1 MDIVFENYSTN
12 YFENLTGKITQDCQ
26 IFSNKIT
33 LDKFIAVLMNV
44 KYANG
49 KMLIDGKISNNVI
62 SKYRGFYVVDEFMLY
77 PHLNVYDNLSLVL
90 RSMKMSPVTI
100 YRKIESLNESLN
112 VDLDNKLRECD
123 EDTIIKLFYAK
134 VMLSDSRFAIIK
146 NYNNYTKI
154 FSKKNLKKLT
164 EMFDEKKINY
174 IILCDKK
181 KKLVDDLPILK
192 LGKSSISV
200 VKWFERSIKIIYF

>member
-1 MDIVFENYSTN
+1 MDIVLENYSTN
-12 YFENLTGKITQDCQ
+12 YFENLTGKITQNCQ

-49 KMLIDGKISNNVI
+49 KMLIDGNISNNVI

-100 YRKIESLNESLN
+100 YRRIQSLNESLN
-112 VDLDNKLRECD
+112 VDLDNKLKECD

-154 FSKKNLKKLT
+154 FAKKNLRKLT
-164 EMFDEKKINY
+164 QMFDEKNINY

-192 LGKSSISV
+192 LGKSRISD
-200 VKWFERSIKIIYF
+200 VK

>member
-12 YFENLTGKITQDCQ
+12 YFENLTGKITQNCQ
-26 IFSNKIT
+26 VFSNKIT

-49 KMLIDGKISNNVI
+49 KMLIDGNISNNVI

-100 YRKIESLNESLN
+100 YRRIESLNESLN
-112 VDLDNKLRECD
+112 VDLDNKLKECD
-123 EDTIIKLFYAK
+123 DDTIIKLFYAK
-134 VMLSDSRFAIIK
+134 VVLAQSQFVIIK

-154 FSKKNLKKLT
+154 FAKKNLRKLT
-164 EMFDEKKINY
+164 QMFYENNINY

-192 LGKSSISV
+192 LGKSSISD
-200 VKWFERSIKIIYF
+200 VK

>member
-1 MDIVFENYSTN
+1 MNIEFENYSTN
-12 YFENLTGKITQDCQ
+12 YFENLTGKISQNCQ

-44 KYANG
+44 KYADG
-49 KMLIDGKISNNVI
+49 KMLIDGELVNNVI

-100 YRKIESLNESLN
+100 YRRIDSLNESLN
-112 VDLDNKLRECD
+112 VDLDNKLKECD
-123 EDTIIKLFYAK
+123 YDTIIKLFYAK
-134 VMLSDSRFAIIK
+134 VVLAQSQFVIIK

-154 FSKKNLKKLT
+154 FAKKNMRKLT
-164 EMFDEKKINY
+164 QMFDEKNINY

-192 LGKSSISV
+192 LGKSSISD
-200 VKWFERSIKIIYF
+200 VK

>member
-1 MDIVFENYSTN
+1 MNIEFENYSTN
-12 YFENLTGKITQDCQ
+12 YFENLTGKITQNCQ

-77 PHLNVYDNLSLVL
+77 EHLNVYDNLSLVL
-90 RSMKMSPVTI
+90 RSTKMSPVTI

-112 VDLDNKLRECD
+112 VDLDNKLKECD
-123 EDTIIKLFYAK
+123 ADTIIKLFYAM
-134 VMLSDSRFAIIK
+134 VVLSYSHFVIIK

-154 FSKKNLKKLT
+154 FAKKNIKKLT
-164 EMFDEKKINY
+164 QMFDEKNIHY

-181 KKLVDDLPILK
+181 KKLADDLPILK

-200 VKWFERSIKIIYF
+200 VKWFEHFNKIIYF

>member
-1 MDIVFENYSTN
+1 MNIVFENYSTN
-12 YFENLTGKITQDCQ
+12 YFESLNGKITQNCQ

-44 KYANG
+44 KYADG
-49 KMLIDGKISNNVI
+49 KMLIDDELVNNVI

-77 PHLNVYDNLSLVL
+77 EHLNVYDNLSLVL
-90 RSMKMSPVTI
+90 RSTKMSPVTI

-134 VMLSDSRFAIIK
+134 VMLSDSHFAIIK

-164 EMFDEKKINY
+164 QMFDEKNINY
-174 IILCDKK
+174 IILCEKK

-200 VKWFERSIKIIYF
+200 VK

>member
-1 MDIVFENYSTN
+1 MNIVFENYSTN
-12 YFENLTGKITQDCQ
+12 YFESLNGKITQNCQ
-26 IFSNKIT
+26 VFSNKIT

-44 KYANG
+44 KYADG
-49 KMLIDGKISNNVI
+49 KMLIDDELVNNVI

-77 PHLNVYDNLSLVL
+77 EHLNVYDNLSLVL
-90 RSMKMSPVTI
+90 RSTKMSPVTI

-134 VMLSDSRFAIIK
+134 VMLSDSSFAIIK

-174 IILCDKK
+174 IILCEKK

-200 VKWFERSIKIIYF
+200 VK

>member
-1 MDIVFENYSTN
+1 MNIVFENYSTN
-12 YFENLTGKITQDCQ
+12 YFESLNGKITQNCQ

-44 KYANG
+44 KYADG
-49 KMLIDGKISNNVI
+49 KMLIDDELVNNVI

-77 PHLNVYDNLSLVL
+77 EHLNVYDNLSLVL
-90 RSMKMSPVTI
+90 RSTKMSPVTI

-123 EDTIIKLFYAK
+123 EDAIIKLFYAK
-134 VMLSDSRFAIIK
+134 VMLSDSHFAIIK

-174 IILCDKK
+174 IILCEKK

-200 VKWFERSIKIIYF
+200 VKWCECSIKIIYF

>member
-12 YFENLTGKITQDCQ
+12 YFENLTGKITQNCQ
-26 IFSNKIT
+26 VFSNKIT

-49 KMLIDGKISNNVI
+49 KMLIDGNISNNVI

-112 VDLDNKLRECD
+112 VDLDNKLKECD
-123 EDTIIKLFYAK
+123 DDTIIKLFYAK
-134 VMLSDSRFAIIK
+134 VVLAQSQFVIIK

-154 FSKKNLKKLT
+154 FAKKNMRKFT
-164 EMFDEKKINY
+164 QMFDEKNINY

-181 KKLVDDLPILK
+181 KKLVDDYPILK
-192 LGKSSISV
+192 LGKSSISD
-200 VKWFERSIKIIYF
+200 VK

>member
-12 YFENLTGKITQDCQ
+12 YFENLTGKISQNCQ
-26 IFSNKIT
+26 VFSNKIT

-49 KMLIDGKISNNVI
+49 KMLIDGNISNNVI

-100 YRKIESLNESLN
+100 YRRIENLNESLN
-112 VDLDNKLRECD
+112 VDLDNKLKECD
-123 EDTIIKLFYAK
+123 DDTIIKLFYAK
-134 VMLSDSRFAIIK
+134 VVLAQSQFVIIK

-154 FSKKNLKKLT
+154 FAKKNLRKLT
-164 EMFDEKKINY
+164 QMFDEKNINY

-192 LGKSSISV
+192 LGKSRISD
-200 VKWFERSIKIIYF
+200 VK

>member
-1 MDIVFENYSTN
+1 MNIVFENYSTD
-12 YFENLTGKITQDCQ
+12 YFESLNGKITQNCQ

-33 LDKFIAVLMNV
+33 LNKFIAVLMNV
-44 KYANG
+44 KYADG
-49 KMLIDGKISNNVI
+49 KMLIDDELVNNVI

-77 PHLNVYDNLSLVL
+77 EHLNVYDNLSLVL
-90 RSMKMSPVTI
+90 RSTKMSPVTI

-134 VMLSDSRFAIIK
+134 VMLSDSHFAIIK

-174 IILCDKK
+174 IILCEKK

-200 VKWFERSIKIIYF
+200 VK

>member
-1 MDIVFENYSTN
+1 MDIVLENYSTN
-12 YFENLTGKITQDCQ
+12 YFENLTGKISQNCQ
-26 IFSNKIT
+26 VFSNKIT

-49 KMLIDGKISNNVI
+49 KMLIDGNISNNVI

-77 PHLNVYDNLSLVL
+77 EHLNVYDNLSLVL

-100 YRKIESLNESLN
+100 YRRIQSLNESLN
-112 VDLDNKLRECD
+112 VDLDNKLKECD

-154 FSKKNLKKLT
+154 FAKKNLRKLT
-164 EMFDEKKINY
+164 QMFDEKNINY

-192 LGKSSISV
+192 LGKSRISD
-200 VKWFERSIKIIYF
+200 VK

>member
-12 YFENLTGKITQDCQ
+12 YFENLTGKISQNCQ
-26 IFSNKIT
+26 VFSNKIT

-49 KMLIDGKISNNVI
+49 KMLIDGNISNNVI

-100 YRKIESLNESLN
+100 YRRIESLNESLN
-112 VDLDNKLRECD
+112 VDLDNKLKECD
-123 EDTIIKLFYAK
+123 DDTIIKLFYAK
-134 VMLSDSRFAIIK
+134 VVLAQSQFVIIK

-154 FSKKNLKKLT
+154 FAKKNLRKLT
-164 EMFDEKKINY
+164 QMFDEKNINY

-192 LGKSSISV
+192 LGKSRISD
-200 VKWFERSIKIIYF
+200 VKWFEHFIKIIYF

>member
-1 MDIVFENYSTN
+1 MNIVFENYSTN
-12 YFENLTGKITQDCQ
+12 YFESLNGKITQNCQ

-44 KYANG
+44 KYADG
-49 KMLIDGKISNNVI
+49 KMLIDDELVNNVI

-77 PHLNVYDNLSLVL
+77 EHLNVYDNLSLVL
-90 RSMKMSPVTI
+90 RSTKMSPVTI

-134 VMLSDSRFAIIK
+134 VMLSDSSFAIIK

-174 IILCDKK
+174 IILCEKK
-181 KKLVDDLPILK
+181 KKLVDDFPILK

-200 VKWFERSIKIIYF
+200 VKWFECSIKIIYF

>member
-12 YFENLTGKITQDCQ
+12 YFENLTGKISQNCQ

-49 KMLIDGKISNNVI
+49 KMLIDGNISNNVI

-100 YRKIESLNESLN
+100 YRRIQSLNESLN
-112 VDLDNKLRECD
+112 VDLDNKLKECD

-154 FSKKNLKKLT
+154 FAKKNLRKLT
-164 EMFDEKKINY
+164 QMFDEKNINY

-192 LGKSSISV
+192 LGKSRISD
-200 VKWFERSIKIIYF
+200 VK

>member
-1 MDIVFENYSTN
+1 MNIVFENYSTN
-12 YFENLTGKITQDCQ
+12 YFESLNGKITQNCQ

-44 KYANG
+44 NYADG
-49 KMLIDGKISNNVI
+49 KMLIDDELVNNVI

-77 PHLNVYDNLSLVL
+77 EHLNVYDNLSLVL
-90 RSMKMSPVTI
+90 RSTKMSPVTI

-134 VMLSDSRFAIIK
+134 VMLSDSHFAIIK

-174 IILCDKK
+174 IILCEKK

-200 VKWFERSIKIIYF
+200 VKWCECSIKIIYF

>member
-12 YFENLTGKITQDCQ
+12 YFENLTGKITQNSQ

-77 PHLNVYDNLSLVL
+77 EHLNVYDNLSLVL
-90 RSMKMSPVTI
+90 RSTKMSPVTI

-112 VDLDNKLRECD
+112 VDLDNKLKECD
-123 EDTIIKLFYAK
+123 ADTIIKLIYAK
-134 VMLSDSRFAIIK
+134 VVLSDSHFVIIK

-154 FSKKNLKKLT
+154 FAKKNIKKLT
-164 EMFDEKKINY
+164 QIFNKKNIHY

-200 VKWFERSIKIIYF
+200 VKWVEHFIKIIYF

>member
-1 MDIVFENYSTN
+1 MDIVLENYSTN
-12 YFENLTGKITQDCQ
+12 YFENLTGKISQNCQ
-26 IFSNKIT
+26 VFSNKIT

-49 KMLIDGKISNNVI
+49 KMLIDGNISNNVI

-100 YRKIESLNESLN
+100 YRRIQSLNESLN
-112 VDLDNKLRECD
+112 VDLDNKLKECD

-154 FSKKNLKKLT
+154 FAKKNLRKLT
-164 EMFDEKKINY
+164 QMFDEKNINY

-192 LGKSSISV
+192 LGKSRISD
-200 VKWFERSIKIIYF
+200 VK

>member
-1 MDIVFENYSTN
+1 MNIEFENYSTN
-12 YFENLTGKITQDCQ
+12 YFENLTGKITQNCQ

-77 PHLNVYDNLSLVL
+77 EHLNVYDNLSLVL
-90 RSMKMSPVTI
+90 RSTNMSPVTI
-100 YRKIESLNESLN
+100 YRKIESLNESLD
-112 VDLDNKLRECD
+112 VDLDNKLKECD
-123 EDTIIKLFYAK
+123 ADTIIKLFYAK
-134 VMLSDSRFAIIK
+134 VVLSDSHFVIIK

-174 IILCDKK
+174 IILCEKK

-200 VKWFERSIKIIYF
+200 VKWVEHFIKIIYF

>member
-1 MDIVFENYSTN
+1 MNIVFENYSTD
-12 YFENLTGKITQDCQ
+12 YFESLNGKITQNCQ
-26 IFSNKIT
+26 VFSNKIT

-44 KYANG
+44 KYADG
-49 KMLIDGKISNNVI
+49 KMLIDDELVNNVI

-77 PHLNVYDNLSLVL
+77 EHLNVYDNLSLVL
-90 RSMKMSPVTI
+90 RSTKMSPVTI
-100 YRKIESLNESLN
+100 YRKIESLNENLN

-134 VMLSDSRFAIIK
+134 VMLSDSRFVIIK

-174 IILCDKK
+174 IILCEKK

-200 VKWFERSIKIIYF
+200 VK

>member
-1 MDIVFENYSTN
+1 MNIVFENYSTN
-12 YFENLTGKITQDCQ
+12 YFESLNGEITQNCQ
-26 IFSNKIT
+26 VFSNKIT

-44 KYANG
+44 KYADG
-49 KMLIDGKISNNVI
+49 KMLIDDELVNNVI

-77 PHLNVYDNLSLVL
+77 EHLNVYDNLSLVL

-112 VDLDNKLRECD
+112 VDLDNKLKECD
-123 EDTIIKLFYAK
+123 DDTIIKLFYAK
-134 VMLSDSRFAIIK
+134 VMLSDSHFAIIK

-164 EMFDEKKINY
+164 EMFDEKNINY
-174 IILCDKK
+174 IILCEKK

-200 VKWFERSIKIIYF
+200 VK

>member
-1 MDIVFENYSTN
+1 MNIVFENYSTN
-12 YFENLTGKITQDCQ
+12 YFESLNGEITQNCQ
-26 IFSNKIT
+26 VFSNKIT

-44 KYANG
+44 KYADG
-49 KMLIDGKISNNVI
+49 KMLIDDELVNNVI

-77 PHLNVYDNLSLVL
+77 EHLNVYDNLSLVL
-90 RSMKMSPVTI
+90 RSTKMSPVTI
-100 YRKIESLNESLN
+100 YRKIERLNESLN

-134 VMLSDSRFAIIK
+134 VMLSDSHFAIIK

-164 EMFDEKKINY
+164 EMFDEKNINY
-174 IILCDKK
+174 IILCEKK

-200 VKWFERSIKIIYF
+200 VK

>member
-1 MDIVFENYSTN
+1 MDIVLENYSTN
-12 YFENLTGKITQDCQ
+12 YFENLTGKISQNCQ
-26 IFSNKIT
+26 VFSNKIT

-49 KMLIDGKISNNVI
+49 KMLIDGNISNNVI

-100 YRKIESLNESLN
+100 YRRIQSLNESLN
-112 VDLDNKLRECD
+112 VDLDNKLKECD

-154 FSKKNLKKLT
+154 FAKKNLRKLT
-164 EMFDEKKINY
+164 QMFDEKNINY

-181 KKLVDDLPILK
+181 NKLVDDLPILK
-192 LGKSSISV
+192 LGKSRISD
-200 VKWFERSIKIIYF
+200 VK

>member
-1 MDIVFENYSTN
+1 MNIVFENYSTN
-12 YFENLTGKITQDCQ
+12 YFESLNGKITQNCQ

-33 LDKFIAVLMNV
+33 LNKFIAVLMNV
-44 KYANG
+44 KYADG
-49 KMLIDGKISNNVI
+49 KMLIDDELVNNVI

-77 PHLNVYDNLSLVL
+77 EHLNVYDNLSLVL
-90 RSMKMSPVTI
+90 RSTKMSPVTI

-134 VMLSDSRFAIIK
+134 VMLSDSRFEIIK
-146 NYNNYTKI
+146 NYNNNTKI

-164 EMFDEKKINY
+164 EMFDEKNINY
-174 IILCDKK
+174 IILCEKK

-200 VKWFERSIKIIYF
+200 VKWCECSIKIIYF

>member
-12 YFENLTGKITQDCQ
+12 YFENLTGKISQNCQ
-26 IFSNKIT
+26 VFSNKIT
-33 LDKFIAVLMNV
+33 LNKFIAVLMNV
-44 KYANG
+44 KYADG
-49 KMLIDGKISNNVI
+49 KMLIDGELVNNVI

-112 VDLDNKLRECD
+112 VDLDNKLKECD
-123 EDTIIKLFYAK
+123 DDTIIKLFYAK
-134 VMLSDSRFAIIK
+134 VVLAQGQFVIIK

-154 FSKKNLKKLT
+154 FAKKNLRKLT
-164 EMFDEKKINY
+164 QMFYEKNINY

-192 LGKSSISV
+192 LGKSSISD
-200 VKWFERSIKIIYF
+200 VK

>member
-1 MDIVFENYSTN
+1 MNIVFENYSTN
-12 YFENLTGKITQDCQ
+12 YFESLNGKITQNCQ

-44 KYANG
+44 KYADG
-49 KMLIDGKISNNVI
+49 KMLIDDELVNNVI

-77 PHLNVYDNLSLVL
+77 EHLNVYDNLSLVL
-90 RSMKMSPVTI
+90 RSTKMSPVTI

-112 VDLDNKLRECD
+112 MDLDNKLRECD

-134 VMLSDSRFAIIK
+134 VVLSDSHFAILK

-154 FSKKNLKKLT
+154 FAKKNLKKLT
-164 EMFDEKKINY
+164 QMFDEKNINY

-181 KKLVDDLPILK
+181 KKLTDDFPILK

-200 VKWFERSIKIIYF
+200 VK

>member
-1 MDIVFENYSTN
+1 MNIEFENYSTN
-12 YFENLTGKITQDCQ
+12 YFESLNGKITQNCQ

-44 KYANG
+44 KYADG
-49 KMLIDGKISNNVI
+49 KMLIDDELVNNVI

-77 PHLNVYDNLSLVL
+77 EHLNVYDNLSLVL
-90 RSMKMSPVTI
+90 RSTKMSPVTI

-134 VMLSDSRFAIIK
+134 VMLSDSHFAIIK

-174 IILCDKK
+174 IILCEKK

-200 VKWFERSIKIIYF
+200 VK

>member
-12 YFENLTGKITQDCQ
+12 YFENLTGKISQNCQ
-26 IFSNKIT
+26 VFSNKIT
-33 LDKFIAVLMNV
+33 LNKFIAVLMNV
-44 KYANG
+44 KYADG
-49 KMLIDGKISNNVI
+49 KMLIDGELVNNVI

-112 VDLDNKLRECD
+112 VDLDNKLKECD
-123 EDTIIKLFYAK
+123 DDTIIKLFYAK
-134 VMLSDSRFAIIK
+134 VVLAQGQFVIIK

-154 FSKKNLKKLT
+154 FAKKNLRKLT
-164 EMFDEKKINY
+164 QMFYEKNINY

-192 LGKSSISV
+192 LGKSSISD
-200 VKWFERSIKIIYF
+200 VKWFEYFI

>member
-1 MDIVFENYSTN
+1 MDIVLENYSTN
-12 YFENLTGKITQDCQ
+12 YFENLTGKISQNCQ
-26 IFSNKIT
+26 VFSNKIT

-49 KMLIDGKISNNVI
+49 KMLIDGNISNNVI

-100 YRKIESLNESLN
+100 YRRIQSLNESLN
-112 VDLDNKLRECD
+112 VDLDNKLKECD

-154 FSKKNLKKLT
+154 FAKKNLRKLT
-164 EMFDEKKINY
+164 QMFDEKNINY

-192 LGKSSISV
+192 LGKSRISD
-200 VKWFERSIKIIYF
+200 VKWFEHFIKIIYF

>member
-1 MDIVFENYSTN
+1 MNIVFENYSTN
-12 YFENLTGKITQDCQ
+12 YFESLNGKITQNCQ

-44 KYANG
+44 KYADG
-49 KMLIDGKISNNVI
+49 KMLIDDELVNNVI

-77 PHLNVYDNLSLVL
+77 EHLNVYDNLSLVL
-90 RSMKMSPVTI
+90 RSTKMSPVTI

-134 VMLSDSRFAIIK
+134 VMLSDSCFAIIK

-174 IILCDKK
+174 IILCEKK

-200 VKWFERSIKIIYF
+200 VK

>member
-1 MDIVFENYSTN
+1 MNIVFENYSTN
-12 YFENLTGKITQDCQ
+12 YFENLTGKITQNCQ

-77 PHLNVYDNLSLVL
+77 EHLNVYDNLSLVL
-90 RSMKMSPVTI
+90 RSTKMSPVTI

-112 VDLDNKLRECD
+112 VDLDNKLKECD
-123 EDTIIKLFYAK
+123 ADTIIKLFYAK
-134 VMLSDSRFAIIK
+134 VVLSYSHFVIIK

-154 FSKKNLKKLT
+154 FAKKNIKKLT
-164 EMFDEKKINY
+164 QMFDEKNIHY

-181 KKLVDDLPILK
+181 KKLADDLPILK

-200 VKWFERSIKIIYF
+200 VK

>member
-1 MDIVFENYSTN
+1 
-12 YFENLTGKITQDCQ
+12 
-26 IFSNKIT
+26 
-33 LDKFIAVLMNV
+33 MNV
-44 KYANG
+44 KYADG
-49 KMLIDGKISNNVI
+49 KMLIDDELVNNVI

-77 PHLNVYDNLSLVL
+77 EHLNVYDNLSLVL
-90 RSMKMSPVTI
+90 RSTKMSPVTI

-123 EDTIIKLFYAK
+123 EDAIIKLFYAK
-134 VMLSDSRFAIIK
+134 VMLSDSHFAIIK

-174 IILCDKK
+174 IILCEKK

-200 VKWFERSIKIIYF
+200 VK

>member
-12 YFENLTGKITQDCQ
+12 YFENLTGKISQNCQ
-26 IFSNKIT
+26 VFSNKIT

-49 KMLIDGKISNNVI
+49 KMLIDGNISNNVI

-100 YRKIESLNESLN
+100 YRRIQSLNESLN
-112 VDLDNKLRECD
+112 VDLDNKLKECD

-154 FSKKNLKKLT
+154 FAKKNLRKLT
-164 EMFDEKKINY
+164 QMFDEKNINY

-192 LGKSSISV
+192 LGKSRISD
-200 VKWFERSIKIIYF
+200 VK

>member
-12 YFENLTGKITQDCQ
+12 YFENLTGKITQNCQ

-33 LDKFIAVLMNV
+33 LDRFIAVLMNV

-90 RSMKMSPVTI
+90 RSTKMSPVTI
-100 YRKIESLNESLN
+100 YRKIESLKEFASC
-112 VDLDNKLRECD
+112 DL
-123 EDTIIKLFYAK
+123 
-134 VMLSDSRFAIIK
+134 
-146 NYNNYTKI
+146 
-154 FSKKNLKKLT
+154 
-164 EMFDEKKINY
+164 
-174 IILCDKK
+174 
-181 KKLVDDLPILK
+181 
-192 LGKSSISV
+192 SIC
-200 VKWFERSIKIIYF
+200 

>member
-12 YFENLTGKITQDCQ
+12 YFENLTGKISQNCQ
-26 IFSNKIT
+26 VFSNKIT

-49 KMLIDGKISNNVI
+49 KMLIDGNISNNVI

-100 YRKIESLNESLN
+100 YRRIESLNESLN
-112 VDLDNKLRECD
+112 VDLDNKLKECD

-154 FSKKNLKKLT
+154 FAKKNLRKLT
-164 EMFDEKKINY
+164 QMFDEKNINY

-192 LGKSSISV
+192 LGKSRISD
-200 VKWFERSIKIIYF
+200 VK